1 MIIKEKH
8 FKTIAIMVVI
18 GILLILSFLILR
30 PILISSIFGLIFA
43 FIFHPVYKKLYS
55 FFKNKNL
62 SAFIICLGVVIIIIL
77 PLWFLIPIMVKQV
90 FEIYIYLQ
98 QTGFSEIIESM
109 LPSFSSQDFSKN
121 IIIAIN
127 SFIGEIASSFLN
139 RFTDVLLNSP
149 VILLNISL
157 IIFVFFFGLRDGE
170 DLIDYLQKISPL
182 SKESEKKIF
191 KQFKDI
197 THSVIFGQFI
207 VGLIQGII
215 TGIGFFIFGVP
226 NAIVLTLIASLVG
239 ILPIIGPWLVWVPV
253 DIWLFLNGRFYAG
266 IGMLIYGILIIS
278 WVDNLIR
285 PLIVSKKTKINPGI
299 ILVSMVGGLLT
310 FGVLGL
316 ILGPLI
322 ISYLL
327 LLLEFYKNKKA
338 NLVEP
343 ATQDKRRLFFQQE
356 K

>member
-8 FKTIAIMVVI
+8 FKTIAIVVVI
-18 GILLILSFLILR
+18 GILFILSFLILK
-30 PILISSIFGLIFA
+30 PILLSAIFGLILA
-43 FIFHPVYKKLYS
+43 FIFHPVYKKIYS

-62 SAFIICLGVVIIIIL
+62 SALLICLAVIIIIVL

-90 FEIYIYLQ
+90 FEIYIGLQ

-109 LPSFSSQDFSKN
+109 LPSFSSQEFSKN

-139 RFTDVLLNSP
+139 KFTDILLNSP

-170 DLIDYLQKISPL
+170 DLVNYIQKISPL
-182 SKESEKKIF
+182 SKESEKRIF

-226 NAIVLTLIASLVG
+226 NALVLTLIAAFVG
-239 ILPIIGPWLVWVPV
+239 ILPIIGPWLVWAPV
-253 DIWLFLNGRFYAG
+253 DIWLFLNGEFYAG
-266 IGMLIYGILIIS
+266 IGILIYGVLIIS

-285 PLIVSKKTKINPGI
+285 PLIVSKRTKINAGI

-338 NLVEP
+338 DLVEP
-343 ATQDKRRLFFQQE
+343 AQEKKPLFFQQS